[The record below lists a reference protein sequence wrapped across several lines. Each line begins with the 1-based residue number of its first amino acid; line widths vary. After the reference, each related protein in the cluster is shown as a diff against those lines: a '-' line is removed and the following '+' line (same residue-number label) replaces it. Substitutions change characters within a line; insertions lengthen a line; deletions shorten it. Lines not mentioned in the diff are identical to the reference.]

1 MKLSTRHNHSR
12 NAYELLIK
20 AGRDEVLDRDAL
32 RWLESGAHEVYLRP
46 LPMEAQDK
54 GREVLRYDVTDLM
67 SLRRRL
73 RREGL
78 DAKSLSGLLVDLAK
92 ALARLSSTGRY
103 CYSVLF
109 DPAFVYVDA
118 VTRLRLVHVPLEGVS
133 FKTSNSP
140 LSLLRVLAASSER
153 QSFSPQDRLLCER
166 LAEFVS
172 EERKAFSLNRFRD
185 FVREVT
191 GVIVMPD
198 GTTRDANAAHGE
210 PSGMYVL
217 RDLTNGDTFSV
228 REGIPLHM
236 GRGATCDVRLS
247 DRPEISR
254 DHATLCVDEGRV
266 TLMDL
271 GSTNGTYVKGK
282 GLLPSMGVS
291 IPIGQVFSLSNERF
305 RVERGWEGVCSEC

>member
-1 MKLSTRHNHSR
+1 
-12 NAYELLIK
+12 
-20 AGRDEVLDRDAL
+20 
-32 RWLESGAHEVYLRP
+32 
-46 LPMEAQDK
+46 
-54 GREVLRYDVTDLM
+54 
-67 SLRRRL
+67 
-73 RREGL
+73 
-78 DAKSLSGLLVDLAK
+78 
-92 ALARLSSTGRY
+92 
-103 CYSVLF
+103 VLF
-109 DPAFVYVDA
+109 DPTFVYVDA

-140 LSLLRVLAASSER
+140 LSLLRVLAVSSEK

>member
-32 RWLESGAHEVYLRP
+32 RWLESGTHEIYLRP

-78 DAKSLSGLLVDLAK
+78 DAKSLSDLLVDLAK

-103 CYSVLF
+103 CYSVIF
-109 DPAFVYVDA
+109 DPAFVYVDE

-133 FKTSNSP
+133 FKANNSP
-140 LSLLRVLAASSER
+140 LALLRVLADYNGR
-153 QSFSPQDRLLCER
+153 RPVTTQDRLLYER

-210 PSGMYVL
+210 VCDTYVL
-217 RDLTNGDTFSV
+217 RDLTNGETFSV
-228 REGIPLHM
+228 REGVPLHM
-236 GRGATCDVRLS
+236 GRSATCDVRLL

-282 GLLPSMGVS
+282 GLLPSMGVC
-291 IPIGQVFSLSNERF
+291 IPVGQVFSLSNERF
-305 RVERGWEGVCSEC
+305 RVERGLGGVCSGC